1 MKRYYYSSSVSSFV
15 NEDQDSICGK
25 LARNDQ
31 SEAKKLQKNAWE
43 SEIEILKR
51 ELAPFE
57 NGHVLFEYTIPRIG
71 SRIDNVLIYK
81 GIIFLLEFKVGANEY
96 PRHGIDQ
103 AMDYALDLS
112 CFHKQSHNRL
122 LVPMLICT
130 EANEKFKEISEVKSN
145 ILDVILCNQHN
156 IGKYISL
163 VCEKYDRYSFDP
175 QIWIDSEYMPTPTI
189 IEAARI
195 LYSKHNVEDISR
207 NDASAINLSKTMK
220 SVSDIIEYS
229 KKNNKKSICFITG
242 VPGAGKTLA
251 GLNIAVERQG
261 VDENEHA
268 VFLSGN
274 GPLVDVLQEA
284 LTRDGAL
291 ANNTSKVDAQRKV
304 KDFIQII
311 HHFRDDAIST
321 DEPPVERVVIFDEA
335 QRAWDEP
342 NLSNFMKVKKGK
354 ANFNMSEPD
363 FLISILNRHVGW
375 AVIVC
380 LIGGGQEINKGESA
394 GIGGWFDSL
403 KEKYFDWEVYLSD
416 KITDDEYS
424 KGNKFEN
431 LISGL
436 KYNKKEDLHLAVS
449 LRSFRSEKVAA
460 LIKAIL
466 DVDILSARQLYSV
479 VKKDYP
485 IYITRDLAAA
495 KKWIKDAAKG
505 TQRYGITASSGA
517 KRLRK
522 YGVWVQNKINAPD
535 WFLNSKDD
543 VRSSYYLEETATEFD
558 IQGLELDWSIVCWDA
573 NLRFNG
579 RKFEY
584 YNFKG
589 TKWQKVNKE
598 ENMLYLKN
606 SYRVLLTRARQGFI
620 IFVPRG
626 DEGDPTMNP
635 KFYDGVYEY
644 LCSIGIKHFEISENF
659 TKNLE
664 LQAQI

>member
-1 MKRYYYSSSVSSFV
+1 M
-15 NEDQDSICGK
+15 
-25 LARNDQ
+25 
-31 SEAKKLQKNAWE
+31 
-43 SEIEILKR
+43 
-51 ELAPFE
+51 
-57 NGHVLFEYTIPRIG
+57 FEYTIPRIG

-103 AMDYALDLS
+103 AMDYALYLS

-122 LVPMLICT
+122 LVPILICT
-130 EANEKFKEISEVKSN
+130 EANEKFKEISEAKSN
-145 ILDVILCNQHN
+145 ILDIILCNQHN

-189 IEAARI
+189 IEAART

-220 SVSDIIEYS
+220 RVSNIIEYS

-251 GLNIAVERQG
+251 WLNIAVERQG
-261 VDENEHA
+261 IDENEHA

-274 GPLVDVLQEA
+274 GPLFDVLQEA
-284 LTRDGAL
+284 LTRDGVL
-291 ANNTSKVDAQRKV
+291 ASDTSKADTRRKV

-335 QRAWDEP
+335 QRAWDEL

-394 GIGGWFDSL
+394 GIGGWFGSL
-403 KEKYFDWEVYLSD
+403 REKYCDWEVYLSD

-466 DVDILSARQLYSV
+466 DVDILSA
-479 VKKDYP
+479 
-485 IYITRDLAAA
+485 IF
-495 KKWIKDAAKG
+495 
-505 TQRYGITASSGA
+505 SG
-517 KRLRK
+517 
-522 YGVWVQNKINAPD
+522 
-535 WFLNSKDD
+535 
-543 VRSSYYLEETATEFD
+543 
-558 IQGLELDWSIVCWDA
+558 
-573 NLRFNG
+573 
-579 RKFEY
+579 
-584 YNFKG
+584 
-589 TKWQKVNKE
+589 
-598 ENMLYLKN
+598 
-606 SYRVLLTRARQGFI
+606 
-620 IFVPRG
+620 
-626 DEGDPTMNP
+626 
-635 KFYDGVYEY
+635 
-644 LCSIGIKHFEISENF
+644 
-659 TKNLE
+659 
-664 LQAQI
+664 